1 MKVKE
6 IITIKGWVDGS
17 GWQFSQCYSDQ
28 VIDVPE
34 DLTTPGAEMDWSWWE
49 LNSRVKGEDT
59 EITVAYYRPD
69 YDPMFDE
76 DEPLAEWS
84 IWESE
89 LREAVYMPDDEY
101 LDRWFDSEQ
110 PVCLTKDEIKALALG
125 WSVPVDEL
133 MGQVHEATEDE
144 IDEWGVSNG

>member
-28 VIDVPE
+28 VIDVSE
-34 DLTTPGAEMDWSWWE
+34 DLIAPGAEMDWSWWE
-49 LNSRVKGEDT
+49 TNELSGGEDT

-89 LREAVYMPDDEY
+89 LIDKEGSDE
-101 LDRWFDSEQ
+101 
-110 PVCLTKDEIKALALG
+110 
-125 WSVPVDEL
+125 
-133 MGQVHEATEDE
+133 
-144 IDEWGVSNG
+144 